1 MPVIGIEKLEPKSPV
16 KSENHSKQSTMESG
30 EESST
35 SEVFTRSPSKK
46 KTFIKDAR
54 KPSTNKENKMDED
67 DWSDEDDN
75 TKKVSG
81 RSSKAKPQE
90 KKKLKTTSSNAFM
103 PEIKKARN
111 NLDWCLVQSFE
122 SAEDFEKSD
131 KFQDLK

>member
-75 TKKVSG
+75 TKKVAG
-81 RSSKAKPQE
+81 KSSKGKPKELEFKSVTQLE
-90 KKKLKTTSSNAFM
+90 ESIKLSDLMIDF
-103 PEIKKARN
+103 PEEM
-111 NLDWCLVQSFE
+111 FE
-122 SAEDFEKSD
+122 EVSEM
-131 KFQDLK
+131 

>member
-1 MPVIGIEKLEPKSPV
+1 MD
-16 KSENHSKQSTMESG
+16 SG

-35 SEVFTRSPSKK
+35 SEVFKRSPSKK
-46 KTFIKDAR
+46 KTFIKDAKAR
-54 KPSTNKENKMDED
+54 PNKEN

-81 RSSKAKPQE
+81 KSSKAKPQE

-131 KFQDLK
+131 EFQDLK

>member
-1 MPVIGIEKLEPKSPV
+1 MD
-16 KSENHSKQSTMESG
+16 SG

-46 KTFIKDAR
+46 KTFIKDA
-54 KPSTNKENKMDED
+54 KPREN

-75 TKKVSG
+75 TNKVSG
-81 RSSKAKPQE
+81 KSSKAKPQE

>member
-1 MPVIGIEKLEPKSPV
+1 MD
-16 KSENHSKQSTMESG
+16 SG

-35 SEVFTRSPSKK
+35 SEVFKRSPSKK
-46 KTFIKDAR
+46 KTFIKDA
-54 KPSTNKENKMDED
+54 KPSH

-81 RSSKAKPQE
+81 KSSKAKPQE

-131 KFQDLK
+131 EFQDLK